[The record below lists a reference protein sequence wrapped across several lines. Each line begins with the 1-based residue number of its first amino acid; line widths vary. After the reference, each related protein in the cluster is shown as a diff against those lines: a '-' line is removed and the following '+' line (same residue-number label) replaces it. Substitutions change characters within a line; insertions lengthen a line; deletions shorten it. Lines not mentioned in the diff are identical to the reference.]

1 MNFTLKTSKY
11 TSDSLKQL
19 QATTSITPNILSR
32 IAIALS
38 LRVPHQVTPIKKCES
53 SGGLEINR
61 STLTGEYD
69 YTFKALIAQHSRRE
83 ISDEEYFPDLFNA
96 HLERGIRILTN
107 EYRHS
112 GNYEKF
118 IRFLLA

>member
-19 QATTSITPNILSR
+19 QTTTSITPNILSR
-32 IAIALS
+32 VAVALS
-38 LRVPHQVTPIKKCES
+38 LREAHQVTPLTCES